1 MVKSYTRFVKPVYLV
16 VLINLM
22 GFLLLYMYSK
32 PYDNITIFAGF
43 SVIALI
49 CLTYALILKLEM
61 GDEYLF
67 LIVSMLMSIGI
78 IMLYRLGRDLA
89 LKQIIW
95 LAVGITMFFA
105 CYFAY
110 LKLNIWDKV
119 IYIYPIVSYILFI
132 ITIVFGGGKRG
143 ATNWIAIGGISVQSS
158 EIIKVLYVFFLASYY
173 TDPDKLNNIT
183 IAFKRPN
190 IKINISR
197 QWIFI
202 ALNYIFIGFLFLQ
215 RELGTAFLFFG
226 VFIFFL
232 FIFGS
237 KLTTLVF
244 NAVVACAGL
253 VFSYFYFYHIRV
265 RFDTWINPWS
275 DISNKGYQ
283 ITQSLFAIGSGG
295 FFGTG
300 LGLGR
305 PDFVPEVHTD
315 FIFSAICEE
324 MGIFGGI
331 AVIFLFF
338 IFAYRGFKISLMVNE
353 TFDRIVALGITL
365 MFALQT
371 FIILGGVI
379 KLIPLTGITLPFI
392 SYGGSSLVSGFI
404 SLGILQAI
412 SRKA

>member
-1 MVKSYTRFVKPVYLV
+1 MKSYTRFVKPVYLV
-16 VLINLM
+16 ILINLM
-22 GFLLLYMYSK
+22 GFLLLYLYK
-32 PYDNITIFAGF
+32 EPYDNITIFAGL
-43 SVIALI
+43 SIIALI

-67 LIVSMLMSIGI
+67 LIVSMLMSIGF
-78 IMLYRLGRDLA
+78 IMLYRLDKNLA

-95 LAVGITMFFA
+95 LSIGIIMFFA
-105 CYFAY
+105 CYYAY
-110 LKLNIWDKV
+110 LKINMWQKFL
-119 IYIYPIVSYILFI
+119 YFYPVVSYILFI
-132 ITIVFGGGKRG
+132 ITIVFGGGRRG
-143 ATNWIAIGGISVQSS
+143 ANNWIAIGRISIQAS
-158 EIIKVLYVFFLASYY
+158 EIIKVLYIFFLASYY
-173 TDPDKLNNIT
+173 TDPDKLNVCPIT
-183 IAFKRPN
+183 IKGLN

-197 QWIFI
+197 QLIFI

-237 KLTTLVF
+237 RISTLII
-244 NAVVACAGL
+244 NAIMACIGV

-265 RFDTWINPWS
+265 RFQTWINPWS

-338 IFAYRGFKISLMVNE
+338 IFAYRGFKVSLMVNE

-412 SRKA
+412 SKKA